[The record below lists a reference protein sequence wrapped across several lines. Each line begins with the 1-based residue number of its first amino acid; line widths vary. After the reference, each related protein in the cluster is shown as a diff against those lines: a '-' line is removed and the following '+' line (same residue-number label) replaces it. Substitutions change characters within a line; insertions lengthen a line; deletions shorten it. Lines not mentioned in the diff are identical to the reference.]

1 MKKTN
6 QECRRSVNMTAAD
19 FNSTAALS
27 NEYSSLSSAADA
39 VSNSCMP
46 GGGGLTFPLRLRFA
60 FYSVS
65 RKSDFLSIS
74 LSAA

>member
-19 FNSTAALS
+19 FISTAALS

-46 GGGGLTFPLRLRFA
+46 GGG
-60 FYSVS
+60 
-65 RKSDFLSIS
+65 D
-74 LSAA
+74 